1 MPGPNPHRFI
11 LHRSPLVLYRSELLK
26 WTAKVNLIGP
36 EAKAHLDEHIA
47 EAWPRRR
54 SCSREGEVLDFG
66 SGGGLAGHPDGHR
79 FAGRALPSGRGG
91 PEKMGVFEAHRA
103 RVRLELQVYGD
114 RLSRLLPRLPA
125 DLRFSL
131 VVSRAVGNP
140 EEWVP
145 SLKEHLEDGARIAL
159 FQGTPDAPE
168 IAGFT
173 RGEAVPLPRGDI
185 ELPRSADVPRGTS
198 SNMTAKIVTLVNQKG
213 GVGKTT
219 TAINLGASL
228 AACER
233 NVLLVDLDPQ
243 ANATS
248 GVGIPKNDE
257 KSIYPVL
264 TDGMSIREVIR
275 QTELPNFHVA
285 PSSVDLVAAELELSD
300 AIGRE
305 FYLRKALQEVVK
317 DYDYILIDSPPSL
330 GLLTIN
336 GLTAA
341 HSVLVPMQCEYFA
354 IEGVAQLLNTIE
366 RVRDM
371 LNPGLE
377 IEGIA
382 LTMYDERMNL
392 ARQVA
397 EEVRSH
403 FGEKVY
409 KTVIPRNVR
418 LGEAPSFGKPIILY
432 DIRSRG
438 SEAYINLAKEFIQR
452 AETVLP

>member
-1 MPGPNPHRFI
+1 
-11 LHRSPLVLYRSELLK
+11 
-26 WTAKVNLIGP
+26 
-36 EAKAHLDEHIA
+36 
-47 EAWPRRR
+47 
-54 SCSREGEVLDFG
+54 
-66 SGGGLAGHPDGHR
+66 
-79 FAGRALPSGRGG
+79 
-91 PEKMGVFEAHRA
+91 MG
-103 RVRLELQVYGD
+103 
-114 RLSRLLPRLPA
+114 
-125 DLRFSL
+125 
-131 VVSRAVGNP
+131 
-140 EEWVP
+140 
-145 SLKEHLEDGARIAL
+145 
-159 FQGTPDAPE
+159 
-168 IAGFT
+168 
-173 RGEAVPLPRGDI
+173 
-185 ELPRSADVPRGTS
+185 
-198 SNMTAKIVTLVNQKG
+198 KIVSLVNQKG

-219 TAINLGASL
+219 TAINLAASL

-233 NVLLVDLDPQ
+233 KVLLVDLDPQ

-248 GVGIPKNDE
+248 GVGIPKNEE
-257 KSIYPVL
+257 KSMYPVL

-275 QTELPNFHVA
+275 PTELPNFQVA

-305 FYLRKALQEVVK
+305 FYLRRALQDVVQ
-317 DYDYILIDSPPSL
+317 DYDYVLIDSPPSL
-330 GLLTIN
+330 GLLTVN

-341 HSVLVPMQCEYFA
+341 NTVLVPMQCEYFA
-354 IEGVAQLLNTIE
+354 IEGVAQLINTIE

-397 EEVRSH
+397 EEVRNH

-409 KTVIPRNVR
+409 NTIIPRNVR

-438 SEAYINLAKEFIQR
+438 CEAYISLAKELIQR
-452 AETVLP
+452 AENVLT

>member
-1 MPGPNPHRFI
+1 MTKI
-11 LHRSPLVLYRSELLK
+11 LS
-26 WTAKVNLIGP
+26 
-36 EAKAHLDEHIA
+36 
-47 EAWPRRR
+47 
-54 SCSREGEVLDFG
+54 
-66 SGGGLAGHPDGHR
+66 LA
-79 FAGRALPSGRGG
+79 
-91 PEKMGVFEAHRA
+91 
-103 RVRLELQVYGD
+103 
-114 RLSRLLPRLPA
+114 
-125 DLRFSL
+125 
-131 VVSRAVGNP
+131 
-140 EEWVP
+140 
-145 SLKEHLEDGARIAL
+145 
-159 FQGTPDAPE
+159 
-168 IAGFT
+168 
-173 RGEAVPLPRGDI
+173 
-185 ELPRSADVPRGTS
+185 
-198 SNMTAKIVTLVNQKG
+198 NQKG

-248 GVGIPKNDE
+248 GLGLPKHEE

-264 TDGMSIREVIR
+264 TDGMNIREIIR
-275 QTELPNFHVA
+275 QTELPNLHVA

-305 FYLRKALQEVVK
+305 FYLRRALAEVAKA
-317 DYDYILIDSPPSL
+317 YDYILIDSPPSL

-341 HSVLVPMQCEYFA
+341 NAVLVPMQCEYFA
-354 IEGVAQLLNTIE
+354 IEGVAQLINTIE

-371 LNPGLE
+371 LNPGLD

-392 ARQVA
+392 AKQVA
-397 EEVRSH
+397 EEVRTH
-403 FGEKVY
+403 FPDKVY

-438 SEAYINLAKEFIQR
+438 SEAYVSLAKEVIHR
-452 AETVLP
+452 AETVLT

>member
-1 MPGPNPHRFI
+1 
-11 LHRSPLVLYRSELLK
+11 
-26 WTAKVNLIGP
+26 
-36 EAKAHLDEHIA
+36 
-47 EAWPRRR
+47 
-54 SCSREGEVLDFG
+54 
-66 SGGGLAGHPDGHR
+66 
-79 FAGRALPSGRGG
+79 
-91 PEKMGVFEAHRA
+91 
-103 RVRLELQVYGD
+103 
-114 RLSRLLPRLPA
+114 
-125 DLRFSL
+125 
-131 VVSRAVGNP
+131 
-140 EEWVP
+140 
-145 SLKEHLEDGARIAL
+145 
-159 FQGTPDAPE
+159 
-168 IAGFT
+168 
-173 RGEAVPLPRGDI
+173 
-185 ELPRSADVPRGTS
+185 
-198 SNMTAKIVTLVNQKG
+198 MTKIVSLANQKG

-219 TAINLGASL
+219 TAINLSASL

-233 NVLLVDLDPQ
+233 SVLLVDLDPQ

-248 GVGIPKNDE
+248 GVGLSKNDD

-275 QTELPNFHVA
+275 KTDLPNFDVA

-305 FYLRKALQEVVK
+305 FYLRRALAEVAK

-330 GLLTIN
+330 SLLTIN

-341 HSVLVPMQCEYFA
+341 NSVLVPMQCEYFA
-354 IEGVAQLLNTIE
+354 IEGIAQLINTVE

-397 EEVRSH
+397 DEVKRH

-409 KTVIPRNVR
+409 NTVIPRNVR

-438 SEAYINLAKEFIQR
+438 SEAYVNLAKEFIQR